1 MKAFLLILL
10 LSQLVYGEDEFMT
23 FSFINDSDEKRFYSL
38 QKEVSCPLCEGSSIA
53 GSNAPIAADIKNKI
67 YTEILLGKSD
77 EEILANLRDIFGEEV
92 TYKPSFEN
100 NIFLWL
106 FPLIFFLLIVFAA
119 RIFLKKMIKKY
130 KVFGF
135 SLALSAAIYFFLFG
149 QENFQKLNFQKD
161 LQLNFI
167 DNASFEEKKNKIDS
181 IINLSSNNPAQVY
194 FLANYLFD
202 KTEYA
207 LASRT
212 LEHFILNF
220 PNDTDAEVIALTAE
234 TKYLSNNQIFN
245 DDIESLVQQSLN
257 KDPANVRAL
266 ILKGLKQTL
275 DKNYD
280 DALKSWSI
288 AFEYSEDADQKRV
301 IMAGMSSALKQLK
314 SLED

>member
-1 MKAFLLILL
+1 
-10 LSQLVYGEDEFMT
+10 
-23 FSFINDSDEKRFYSL
+23 
-38 QKEVSCPLCEGSSIA
+38 
-53 GSNAPIAADIKNKI
+53 
-67 YTEILLGKSD
+67 
-77 EEILANLRDIFGEEV
+77 
-92 TYKPSFEN
+92 
-100 NIFLWL
+100 
-106 FPLIFFLLIVFAA
+106 
-119 RIFLKKMIKKY
+119 MIKKY
-130 KVFGF
+130 KVFGL
-135 SLALSAAIYFFLFG
+135 SLAFSAAIYFFLFG

-181 IINLSSNNPAQVY
+181 IINLSSSNPAQVY

-202 KTEYA
+202 KSEYA

-220 PNDTDAEVIALTAE
+220 PNDTDAEVMALTAE

-245 DDIESLVQQSLN
+245 DDIESLIEQSLL

-275 DKNYD
+275 DENYK

-288 AFEYSEDADQKRV
+288 AFEYSDDADQKRI
-301 IMAGMSSALKQLK
+301 IMAGMSKALKQLK

>member
-1 MKAFLLILL
+1 
-10 LSQLVYGEDEFMT
+10 
-23 FSFINDSDEKRFYSL
+23 
-38 QKEVSCPLCEGSSIA
+38 
-53 GSNAPIAADIKNKI
+53 
-67 YTEILLGKSD
+67 
-77 EEILANLRDIFGEEV
+77 
-92 TYKPSFEN
+92 
-100 NIFLWL
+100 
-106 FPLIFFLLIVFAA
+106 
-119 RIFLKKMIKKY
+119 MIKKY
-130 KVFGF
+130 KIFGF

-220 PNDTDAEVIALTAE
+220 PNDTDAEVMALTAE

-245 DDIESLVQQSLN
+245 DDIESLVQQSLL

-275 DKNYD
+275 DKNYE

>member
-1 MKAFLLILL
+1 
-10 LSQLVYGEDEFMT
+10 
-23 FSFINDSDEKRFYSL
+23 
-38 QKEVSCPLCEGSSIA
+38 
-53 GSNAPIAADIKNKI
+53 
-67 YTEILLGKSD
+67 
-77 EEILANLRDIFGEEV
+77 
-92 TYKPSFEN
+92 
-100 NIFLWL
+100 
-106 FPLIFFLLIVFAA
+106 
-119 RIFLKKMIKKY
+119 MIKKY
-130 KVFGF
+130 KIFGLSLVF
-135 SLALSAAIYFFLFG
+135 SAAIYFFLFG

-181 IINLSSNNPAQVY
+181 IINLSSSNPAQVY

-202 KTEYA
+202 KSEYA

-220 PNDTDAEVIALTAE
+220 PNDTDAEVMALTAE

-245 DDIESLVQQSLN
+245 DDIESLIEQSLL

-266 ILKGLKQTL
+266 ILNGLKQTL
-275 DKNYD
+275 DENYK

-288 AFEYSEDADQKRV
+288 AFEYSDDADQKRI
-301 IMAGMSSALKQLK
+301 IMAGMSKALKQLK

>member
-1 MKAFLLILL
+1 
-10 LSQLVYGEDEFMT
+10 
-23 FSFINDSDEKRFYSL
+23 
-38 QKEVSCPLCEGSSIA
+38 
-53 GSNAPIAADIKNKI
+53 
-67 YTEILLGKSD
+67 
-77 EEILANLRDIFGEEV
+77 
-92 TYKPSFEN
+92 
-100 NIFLWL
+100 
-106 FPLIFFLLIVFAA
+106 
-119 RIFLKKMIKKY
+119 MIKKY
-130 KVFGF
+130 KIFGL
-135 SLALSAAIYFFLFG
+135 SLAFSAAIYFFLFG

-181 IINLSSNNPAQVY
+181 IINLSSSNPAQVY

-202 KTEYA
+202 KSEYA

-220 PNDTDAEVIALTAE
+220 PNDTDAEVMALTAE

-245 DDIESLVQQSLN
+245 DDIESLIEQSLL

-275 DKNYD
+275 DENYK

-288 AFEYSEDADQKRV
+288 AFEYSDDADQKRI
-301 IMAGMSSALKQLK
+301 IMAGMSNALKKLK

>member
-1 MKAFLLILL
+1 
-10 LSQLVYGEDEFMT
+10 
-23 FSFINDSDEKRFYSL
+23 
-38 QKEVSCPLCEGSSIA
+38 
-53 GSNAPIAADIKNKI
+53 
-67 YTEILLGKSD
+67 
-77 EEILANLRDIFGEEV
+77 
-92 TYKPSFEN
+92 
-100 NIFLWL
+100 
-106 FPLIFFLLIVFAA
+106 
-119 RIFLKKMIKKY
+119 MIKKY

-202 KTEYA
+202 KSEYA

-220 PNDTDAEVIALTAE
+220 PNDTDAEVMALTAE

>member
-1 MKAFLLILL
+1 
-10 LSQLVYGEDEFMT
+10 
-23 FSFINDSDEKRFYSL
+23 
-38 QKEVSCPLCEGSSIA
+38 
-53 GSNAPIAADIKNKI
+53 
-67 YTEILLGKSD
+67 
-77 EEILANLRDIFGEEV
+77 
-92 TYKPSFEN
+92 
-100 NIFLWL
+100 
-106 FPLIFFLLIVFAA
+106 
-119 RIFLKKMIKKY
+119 MIKKY
-130 KVFGF
+130 KIFGLSLVF
-135 SLALSAAIYFFLFG
+135 SAVIYFFLFG

-167 DNASFEEKKNKIDS
+167 DNASFEEKKNKINS

-202 KTEYA
+202 KSEYA
-207 LASRT
+207 LASGT

-220 PNDTDAEVIALTAE
+220 PNDTDAEVMALTAE

-245 DDIESLVQQSLN
+245 DDIESLIEQSLL

-275 DKNYD
+275 DENYK

-288 AFEYSEDADQKRV
+288 AFEYSDDADQKRI
-301 IMAGMSSALKQLK
+301 IMAGMSKALKQLK

>member
-1 MKAFLLILL
+1 
-10 LSQLVYGEDEFMT
+10 
-23 FSFINDSDEKRFYSL
+23 
-38 QKEVSCPLCEGSSIA
+38 
-53 GSNAPIAADIKNKI
+53 
-67 YTEILLGKSD
+67 
-77 EEILANLRDIFGEEV
+77 
-92 TYKPSFEN
+92 
-100 NIFLWL
+100 
-106 FPLIFFLLIVFAA
+106 
-119 RIFLKKMIKKY
+119 MIKKY

-181 IINLSSNNPAQVY
+181 IINLSNNNPAQVY

-220 PNDTDAEVIALTAE
+220 PNDTDAEVMALTAE

-245 DDIESLVQQSLN
+245 DDIESLIEQSLL

-288 AFEYSEDADQKRV
+288 AFEYSDDADQKRI
-301 IMAGMSSALKQLK
+301 IMAGMSKALKQLK

>member
-1 MKAFLLILL
+1 
-10 LSQLVYGEDEFMT
+10 
-23 FSFINDSDEKRFYSL
+23 
-38 QKEVSCPLCEGSSIA
+38 
-53 GSNAPIAADIKNKI
+53 
-67 YTEILLGKSD
+67 
-77 EEILANLRDIFGEEV
+77 
-92 TYKPSFEN
+92 
-100 NIFLWL
+100 
-106 FPLIFFLLIVFAA
+106 
-119 RIFLKKMIKKY
+119 MIKKY

-181 IINLSSNNPAQVY
+181 IINLSNNNPAQVY

-245 DDIESLVQQSLN
+245 DDIESLIEQSLL

>member
-1 MKAFLLILL
+1 
-10 LSQLVYGEDEFMT
+10 
-23 FSFINDSDEKRFYSL
+23 
-38 QKEVSCPLCEGSSIA
+38 
-53 GSNAPIAADIKNKI
+53 
-67 YTEILLGKSD
+67 
-77 EEILANLRDIFGEEV
+77 
-92 TYKPSFEN
+92 
-100 NIFLWL
+100 
-106 FPLIFFLLIVFAA
+106 
-119 RIFLKKMIKKY
+119 MIKKY

-220 PNDTDAEVIALTAE
+220 PNDTDAEVMALTAE

-245 DDIESLVQQSLN
+245 DGVIEYEGHDVPANINPEKKLVDQSLLSPSGTPTEN
-257 KDPANVRAL
+257 GKFFQAAL
-266 ILKGLKQTL
+266 DYKHGLREPSRIQVYRKLRKGIWV
-275 DKNYD
+275 DMGFYD
-280 DALKSWSI
+280 LIDAYEK
-288 AFEYSEDADQKRV
+288 K
-301 IMAGMSSALKQLK
+301 
-314 SLED
+314 

>member
-1 MKAFLLILL
+1 
-10 LSQLVYGEDEFMT
+10 
-23 FSFINDSDEKRFYSL
+23 
-38 QKEVSCPLCEGSSIA
+38 
-53 GSNAPIAADIKNKI
+53 
-67 YTEILLGKSD
+67 
-77 EEILANLRDIFGEEV
+77 
-92 TYKPSFEN
+92 
-100 NIFLWL
+100 
-106 FPLIFFLLIVFAA
+106 
-119 RIFLKKMIKKY
+119 MIKKY
-130 KVFGF
+130 KVFGL
-135 SLALSAAIYFFLFG
+135 SLAFSAAIYFFLFG

-202 KTEYA
+202 KSEYA
-207 LASRT
+207 LTSRT

-220 PNDTDAEVIALTAE
+220 PNDTDAEVMALTAE

-245 DDIESLVQQSLN
+245 DDIESLIEQSLL

-275 DKNYD
+275 DENYK

-288 AFEYSEDADQKRV
+288 AFEYSDDADQKRI
-301 IMAGMSSALKQLK
+301 IMAGMSKALKQLK

>member
-1 MKAFLLILL
+1 
-10 LSQLVYGEDEFMT
+10 
-23 FSFINDSDEKRFYSL
+23 
-38 QKEVSCPLCEGSSIA
+38 
-53 GSNAPIAADIKNKI
+53 
-67 YTEILLGKSD
+67 
-77 EEILANLRDIFGEEV
+77 
-92 TYKPSFEN
+92 
-100 NIFLWL
+100 
-106 FPLIFFLLIVFAA
+106 
-119 RIFLKKMIKKY
+119 MIKKY

-135 SLALSAAIYFFLFG
+135 SLALSAVIYFFLFG

-275 DKNYD
+275 DKNYE

>member
-1 MKAFLLILL
+1 MRKKR
-10 LSQLVYGEDEFMT
+10 EF
-23 FSFINDSDEKRFYSL
+23 FS
-38 QKEVSCPLCEGSSIA
+38 
-53 GSNAPIAADIKNKI
+53 
-67 YTEILLGKSD
+67 
-77 EEILANLRDIFGEEV
+77 
-92 TYKPSFEN
+92 
-100 NIFLWL
+100 
-106 FPLIFFLLIVFAA
+106 
-119 RIFLKKMIKKY
+119 KKMIKKY
-130 KVFGF
+130 MIFGLSLVF
-135 SLALSAAIYFFLFG
+135 SAVIYFFLFG

-202 KTEYA
+202 KSEYA
-207 LASRT
+207 LASGT
-212 LEHFILNF
+212 LQHFILNF
-220 PNDTDAEVIALTAE
+220 PNDTDAEVMALTAE

-245 DDIESLVQQSLN
+245 DDIESLIEQSLL

-275 DKNYD
+275 DENYK

-288 AFEYSEDADQKRV
+288 AFEYSDDADQKRI
-301 IMAGMSSALKQLK
+301 IMAGMSKALKQLK

>member
-1 MKAFLLILL
+1 
-10 LSQLVYGEDEFMT
+10 
-23 FSFINDSDEKRFYSL
+23 
-38 QKEVSCPLCEGSSIA
+38 
-53 GSNAPIAADIKNKI
+53 
-67 YTEILLGKSD
+67 
-77 EEILANLRDIFGEEV
+77 
-92 TYKPSFEN
+92 
-100 NIFLWL
+100 
-106 FPLIFFLLIVFAA
+106 
-119 RIFLKKMIKKY
+119 MIKKY
-130 KVFGF
+130 KIFGL
-135 SLALSAAIYFFLFG
+135 SLAFSAAIYFFLFG

-167 DNASFEEKKNKIDS
+167 DNASYEEKKNKIDS
-181 IINLSSNNPAQVY
+181 IINLSSSNPAQVY

-202 KTEYA
+202 KSEYA

-220 PNDTDAEVIALTAE
+220 PNDTDAEVMALTAE

-245 DDIESLVQQSLN
+245 DDIESLIEQSLL

-275 DKNYD
+275 DENYK

-288 AFEYSEDADQKRV
+288 AFEYSDDADQKRI
-301 IMAGMSSALKQLK
+301 IMAGMSKALKQLK

>member
-1 MKAFLLILL
+1 
-10 LSQLVYGEDEFMT
+10 
-23 FSFINDSDEKRFYSL
+23 
-38 QKEVSCPLCEGSSIA
+38 
-53 GSNAPIAADIKNKI
+53 
-67 YTEILLGKSD
+67 
-77 EEILANLRDIFGEEV
+77 
-92 TYKPSFEN
+92 
-100 NIFLWL
+100 
-106 FPLIFFLLIVFAA
+106 
-119 RIFLKKMIKKY
+119 MIKKY
-130 KVFGF
+130 KIFGL
-135 SLALSAAIYFFLFG
+135 SLALSVVIYFFLFG

-181 IINLSSNNPAQVY
+181 IINLSSSNPAQVY

-202 KTEYA
+202 KAEYA

-220 PNDTDAEVIALTAE
+220 PYDTDAEVMALTAE

-245 DDIESLVQQSLN
+245 DDIESLIEQSLL

-275 DKNYD
+275 DENYK

-288 AFEYSEDADQKRV
+288 AFEYSDDADQKRI
-301 IMAGMSSALKQLK
+301 IMAGMSKALKQLK
-314 SLED
+314 SLEN

>member
-1 MKAFLLILL
+1 
-10 LSQLVYGEDEFMT
+10 
-23 FSFINDSDEKRFYSL
+23 
-38 QKEVSCPLCEGSSIA
+38 
-53 GSNAPIAADIKNKI
+53 
-67 YTEILLGKSD
+67 
-77 EEILANLRDIFGEEV
+77 
-92 TYKPSFEN
+92 
-100 NIFLWL
+100 
-106 FPLIFFLLIVFAA
+106 
-119 RIFLKKMIKKY
+119 MIKKY

-167 DNASFEEKKNKIDS
+167 DNASFKEKKNKIDS

-220 PNDTDAEVIALTAE
+220 PNDTDAEVIAFTAE

>member
-1 MKAFLLILL
+1 
-10 LSQLVYGEDEFMT
+10 
-23 FSFINDSDEKRFYSL
+23 
-38 QKEVSCPLCEGSSIA
+38 
-53 GSNAPIAADIKNKI
+53 
-67 YTEILLGKSD
+67 
-77 EEILANLRDIFGEEV
+77 
-92 TYKPSFEN
+92 
-100 NIFLWL
+100 
-106 FPLIFFLLIVFAA
+106 
-119 RIFLKKMIKKY
+119 MIKKY

-220 PNDTDAEVIALTAE
+220 PNDTDAEVMALTAE

-245 DDIESLVQQSLN
+245 DDIESLVQQSLL

>member
-1 MKAFLLILL
+1 
-10 LSQLVYGEDEFMT
+10 
-23 FSFINDSDEKRFYSL
+23 
-38 QKEVSCPLCEGSSIA
+38 
-53 GSNAPIAADIKNKI
+53 
-67 YTEILLGKSD
+67 
-77 EEILANLRDIFGEEV
+77 
-92 TYKPSFEN
+92 
-100 NIFLWL
+100 
-106 FPLIFFLLIVFAA
+106 
-119 RIFLKKMIKKY
+119 MIKKY

-220 PNDTDAEVIALTAE
+220 PNDTDAEVMALTAE

-245 DDIESLVQQSLN
+245 DDIESLVQQSLR

-275 DKNYD
+275 DKNYE

-301 IMAGMSSALKQLK
+301 IMTGMSSALKQLK

>member
-1 MKAFLLILL
+1 
-10 LSQLVYGEDEFMT
+10 
-23 FSFINDSDEKRFYSL
+23 
-38 QKEVSCPLCEGSSIA
+38 
-53 GSNAPIAADIKNKI
+53 
-67 YTEILLGKSD
+67 
-77 EEILANLRDIFGEEV
+77 
-92 TYKPSFEN
+92 
-100 NIFLWL
+100 
-106 FPLIFFLLIVFAA
+106 
-119 RIFLKKMIKKY
+119 MIKKY

-149 QENFQKLNFQKD
+149 QINFQKLNFQKD

-181 IINLSSNNPAQVY
+181 IINLSSSNPAQVY

>member
-1 MKAFLLILL
+1 
-10 LSQLVYGEDEFMT
+10 
-23 FSFINDSDEKRFYSL
+23 
-38 QKEVSCPLCEGSSIA
+38 
-53 GSNAPIAADIKNKI
+53 
-67 YTEILLGKSD
+67 
-77 EEILANLRDIFGEEV
+77 
-92 TYKPSFEN
+92 
-100 NIFLWL
+100 
-106 FPLIFFLLIVFAA
+106 
-119 RIFLKKMIKKY
+119 MIKKY
-130 KVFGF
+130 KVFGL
-135 SLALSAAIYFFLFG
+135 SLAFSAVIYFFLFG
-149 QENFQKLNFQKD
+149 QENFQKLNYQKD

-202 KTEYA
+202 KSEYA
-207 LASRT
+207 LASGT

-220 PNDTDAEVIALTAE
+220 PNDTDAEVMALTAE

-245 DDIESLVQQSLN
+245 DDIESLIEESLL

-275 DKNYD
+275 DENYK

-288 AFEYSEDADQKRV
+288 AFEYSDDADQKRI
-301 IMAGMSSALKQLK
+301 IMAGMSKALKQLK

>member
-1 MKAFLLILL
+1 
-10 LSQLVYGEDEFMT
+10 
-23 FSFINDSDEKRFYSL
+23 
-38 QKEVSCPLCEGSSIA
+38 
-53 GSNAPIAADIKNKI
+53 
-67 YTEILLGKSD
+67 
-77 EEILANLRDIFGEEV
+77 
-92 TYKPSFEN
+92 
-100 NIFLWL
+100 
-106 FPLIFFLLIVFAA
+106 
-119 RIFLKKMIKKY
+119 MIKKY
-130 KVFGF
+130 KVFGL
-135 SLALSAAIYFFLFG
+135 SLAFSAAIYFFLFG

-181 IINLSSNNPAQVY
+181 IINLSSSNPAQVY

-202 KTEYA
+202 KSEYA

-220 PNDTDAEVIALTAE
+220 PNDTDAEVMALTAE

-245 DDIESLVQQSLN
+245 DDIESLIEESLL

-275 DKNYD
+275 DKNYK

-288 AFEYSEDADQKRV
+288 AFEYSEDADQKRI

>member
-1 MKAFLLILL
+1 
-10 LSQLVYGEDEFMT
+10 
-23 FSFINDSDEKRFYSL
+23 
-38 QKEVSCPLCEGSSIA
+38 
-53 GSNAPIAADIKNKI
+53 
-67 YTEILLGKSD
+67 
-77 EEILANLRDIFGEEV
+77 
-92 TYKPSFEN
+92 
-100 NIFLWL
+100 
-106 FPLIFFLLIVFAA
+106 
-119 RIFLKKMIKKY
+119 MIKKY

-245 DDIESLVQQSLN
+245 DDIESLVQQSLI

>member
-1 MKAFLLILL
+1 
-10 LSQLVYGEDEFMT
+10 
-23 FSFINDSDEKRFYSL
+23 
-38 QKEVSCPLCEGSSIA
+38 
-53 GSNAPIAADIKNKI
+53 
-67 YTEILLGKSD
+67 
-77 EEILANLRDIFGEEV
+77 
-92 TYKPSFEN
+92 
-100 NIFLWL
+100 
-106 FPLIFFLLIVFAA
+106 
-119 RIFLKKMIKKY
+119 MIKKY
-130 KVFGF
+130 RVFGF

-220 PNDTDAEVIALTAE
+220 PNDTDAEVMALTAE

-245 DDIESLVQQSLN
+245 DDIESLVQQSLL

-275 DKNYD
+275 DKNYE

>member
-1 MKAFLLILL
+1 
-10 LSQLVYGEDEFMT
+10 
-23 FSFINDSDEKRFYSL
+23 
-38 QKEVSCPLCEGSSIA
+38 
-53 GSNAPIAADIKNKI
+53 
-67 YTEILLGKSD
+67 
-77 EEILANLRDIFGEEV
+77 
-92 TYKPSFEN
+92 
-100 NIFLWL
+100 
-106 FPLIFFLLIVFAA
+106 
-119 RIFLKKMIKKY
+119 MIKKY
-130 KVFGF
+130 KVFGL
-135 SLALSAAIYFFLFG
+135 SLAFSAVIYFFLFG

-167 DNASFEEKKNKIDS
+167 ENASFEEKKNKIDS
-181 IINLSSNNPAQVY
+181 IINLSSSNPAQVY

-245 DDIESLVQQSLN
+245 DEIESLIEQSLL

-275 DKNYD
+275 DENYK

-288 AFEYSEDADQKRV
+288 AFEYSDDADQKRI
-301 IMAGMSSALKQLK
+301 IMAGMSKALKQLK

>member
-1 MKAFLLILL
+1 
-10 LSQLVYGEDEFMT
+10 
-23 FSFINDSDEKRFYSL
+23 
-38 QKEVSCPLCEGSSIA
+38 
-53 GSNAPIAADIKNKI
+53 
-67 YTEILLGKSD
+67 
-77 EEILANLRDIFGEEV
+77 
-92 TYKPSFEN
+92 
-100 NIFLWL
+100 
-106 FPLIFFLLIVFAA
+106 
-119 RIFLKKMIKKY
+119 MIKKY

-181 IINLSSNNPAQVY
+181 IINLSNNNPAQVY

-288 AFEYSEDADQKRV
+288 AFEYSDDADQKRI
-301 IMAGMSSALKQLK
+301 IMAGMSKALKQLK

>member
-1 MKAFLLILL
+1 
-10 LSQLVYGEDEFMT
+10 
-23 FSFINDSDEKRFYSL
+23 
-38 QKEVSCPLCEGSSIA
+38 
-53 GSNAPIAADIKNKI
+53 
-67 YTEILLGKSD
+67 
-77 EEILANLRDIFGEEV
+77 
-92 TYKPSFEN
+92 
-100 NIFLWL
+100 
-106 FPLIFFLLIVFAA
+106 
-119 RIFLKKMIKKY
+119 MIKKY
-130 KVFGF
+130 KIFGL
-135 SLALSAAIYFFLFG
+135 SLAFSAAIYFFLFG

-167 DNASFEEKKNKIDS
+167 GNASFEEKKNKIDS
-181 IINLSSNNPAQVY
+181 IINLSSSNPAQVY

-202 KTEYA
+202 KSEYA

-220 PNDTDAEVIALTAE
+220 PNDTDAEVMALTAE

-245 DDIESLVQQSLN
+245 DDIESLIEESLL

-275 DKNYD
+275 DENYK

-288 AFEYSEDADQKRV
+288 AFEYSDDADQKRI
-301 IMAGMSSALKQLK
+301 IMAGMSKALKQLK

>member
-1 MKAFLLILL
+1 
-10 LSQLVYGEDEFMT
+10 
-23 FSFINDSDEKRFYSL
+23 
-38 QKEVSCPLCEGSSIA
+38 
-53 GSNAPIAADIKNKI
+53 
-67 YTEILLGKSD
+67 
-77 EEILANLRDIFGEEV
+77 
-92 TYKPSFEN
+92 
-100 NIFLWL
+100 
-106 FPLIFFLLIVFAA
+106 
-119 RIFLKKMIKKY
+119 MIKKY

-220 PNDTDAEVIALTAE
+220 PNDTDAEVMALTAE

-245 DDIESLVQQSLN
+245 DDIESLVQQSLR